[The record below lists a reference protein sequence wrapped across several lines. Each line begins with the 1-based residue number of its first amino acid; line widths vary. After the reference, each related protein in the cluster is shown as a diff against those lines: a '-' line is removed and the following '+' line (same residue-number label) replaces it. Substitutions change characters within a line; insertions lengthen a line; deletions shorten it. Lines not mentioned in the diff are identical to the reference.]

1 LELRLLAL
9 CGNLTAVLPRAGHN
23 LESARARETSSRLPK
38 VSPPARTG
46 TLDFYVKA
54 MSRDGRVGEG
64 VVRELINEQRELL
77 NEKNEIS
84 LNQVSDFGP
93 LKRVIKELN
102 LNK

>member
-1 LELRLLAL
+1 MRIE
-9 CGNLTAVLPRAGHN
+9 LTATLPTIAHN
-23 LESARARETSSRLPK
+23 LESARARETSSLDFPK
-38 VSPPARTG
+38 FRRQHVSG

-77 NEKNEIS
+77 NVKNEIS

-93 LKRVIKELN
+93 LQRVIKELN
-102 LNK
+102 LK

>member
-1 LELRLLAL
+1 MRIELRQLFQQPAVISDRLAH
-9 CGNLTAVLPRAGHN
+9 VKLP
-23 LESARARETSSRLPK
+23 LEFPK
-38 VSPPARTG
+38 FRRKRVSG

-64 VVRELINEQRELL
+64 VIRELINEQRELL
-77 NEKNEIS
+77 NVKNEIS

-93 LKRVIKELN
+93 LQRFIKELN